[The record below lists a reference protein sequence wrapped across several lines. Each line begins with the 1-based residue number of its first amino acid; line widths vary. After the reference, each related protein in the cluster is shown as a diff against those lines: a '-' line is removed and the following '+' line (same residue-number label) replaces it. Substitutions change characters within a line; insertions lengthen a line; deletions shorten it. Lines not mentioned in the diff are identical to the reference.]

1 MTITESVGFL
11 CEFSKKET
19 AKIQAI
25 ADHYG
30 VSLEKAI
37 EIAIKNFLKTGVQT
51 PKRFIRR
58 REK

>member
-11 CEFSKKET
+11 CEFSKAET

-37 EIAIKNFLKTGVQT
+37 EIAIKNFLNTGVQT
-51 PKRFIRR
+51 PKSSHRKRAA
-58 REK
+58 